1 VPAQT
6 RRHLSALLAAPLAL
20 VLSGCPGPAPTV
32 ESTPPRATPAPAATP
47 PPEPYVPGKRLETAK
62 MFNGMQL
69 RSSVETEHGTTATAD
84 RNDPASYTLDLQ
96 LKVRIPKPH
105 RDLAEVVRL
114 NDQLPIIL
122 PTLPRLLETAKVSP
136 VFDELYRLK
145 VESLQRGLARLDV
158 LLSRHNF
165 YDCETILEIES
176 PTTKRR
182 ALFIQAD
189 MDVDSDGSDSDRV
202 PDNNG
207 VTSTFQPFTS
217 YRWAKK
223 GTTPNSFLIP
233 REAKLK
239 QHDQE
244 LAKGGL
250 SPAKVKEI
258 KGAQA
263 QLRLEIDD
271 LKKSSYLVGQVDP
284 FIVLPGSMFGKEKTP
299 YSPIVGDYCVVIAG
313 GVLYPAIIGDVGP
326 RTKMG
331 EASTRICKQLNPA
344 STLYNRPVNDLKV
357 TYLVFPQTSER
368 PFDVPDLEK
377 WRTRCAALLD
387 ELGGHQ
393 GELFVW
399 EDLTK
404 EKVIPPPVAPVPVP
418 VPVPPGIVPPVV
430 PATPA
435 PATVPPA
442 EGAAPGAEPEAVPAA

>member
-1 VPAQT
+1 
-6 RRHLSALLAAPLAL
+6 
-20 VLSGCPGPAPTV
+20 
-32 ESTPPRATPAPAATP
+32 
-47 PPEPYVPGKRLETAK
+47 
-62 MFNGMQL
+62 MQL
-69 RSSVETEHGTTATAD
+69 RTTVETEIGTTATAD
-84 RNDPASYTLDLQ
+84 RDDPGSYVLDLQ

-105 RDLAEVVRL
+105 RELAEIVRL

-122 PTLPRLLETAKVSP
+122 PALPSLLETAKISP

-145 VESLQRGLARLDV
+145 TENLQRTLSRLDV
-158 LLSRHNF
+158 VLSRHNF
-165 YDCETILEIES
+165 YDCETILELES
-176 PTTKRR
+176 PTTQRR

-202 PDNNG
+202 PENNG

-217 YRWAKK
+217 YRWPKK
-223 GTTPNSFLIP
+223 GTTPNSFIIP

-258 KGAQA
+258 KGVQA
-263 QLRLEIDD
+263 QLRLEIED
-271 LKKSSYLVGQVDP
+271 LKKASFLVGQVDP

-299 YSPIVGDYCVVIAG
+299 YSPMVGDYCVVIAG
-313 GVLYPAIIGDVGP
+313 GVLYPAIVGDVGP
-326 RTKMG
+326 RVKMG

-377 WRTRCAALLD
+377 WRTRCAALLE

-404 EKVIPPPVAPVPVP
+404 PK
-418 VPVPPGIVPPVV
+418 PVPPPMVPPAAVPPV
-430 PATPA
+430 PADGA
-435 PATVPPA
+435 PPA
-442 EGAAPGAEPEAVPAA
+442 ESTETPPAEAPQPAVVPAA